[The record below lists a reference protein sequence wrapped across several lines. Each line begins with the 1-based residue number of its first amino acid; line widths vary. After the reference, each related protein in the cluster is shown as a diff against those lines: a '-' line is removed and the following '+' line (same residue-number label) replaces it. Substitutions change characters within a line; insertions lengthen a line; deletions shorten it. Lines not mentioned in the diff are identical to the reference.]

1 MWTWMWEP
9 MALRRGAVRCGA
21 VRCGAV
27 RLGLT
32 GRPAVRD
39 GVHAGTR
46 AVRGAQK
53 FQPSALKKVQTAEK
67 ANVQL
72 SDRGAMQRCCMG
84 GGVRD
89 DAGCG
94 MRHAACGM
102 RHAACGGVR
111 DDAGCGMRV
120 PAHLDAS
127 LAAVAAARACVR
139 RESAD
144 RAGAL

>member
-1 MWTWMWEP
+1 M
-9 MALRRGAVRCGA
+9 RC
-21 VRCGAV
+21 
-27 RLGLT
+27 
-32 GRPAVRD
+32 

-72 SDRGAMQRCCMG
+72 SDRGAMQRCCRG

-94 MRHAACGM
+94 MRRRLELM
-102 RHAACGGVR
+102 R
-111 DDAGCGMRV
+111 DAGCACLRTRMR
-120 PAHLDAS
+120 HG
-127 LAAVAAARACVR
+127 RRCVR
-139 RESAD
+139 AQRKC
-144 RAGAL
+144 